1 MSEFA
6 PRTAWRQRQIK
17 LAKCPT
23 TLALQENPEVV
34 SVTNR
39 ILLRAGS
46 WSMSLAMNLRRLKGI
61 PGIGLRKFA
70 KEPNPDD
77 RLLRVVRVISE
88 DGLRESGSP
97 GLP

>member
-1 MSEFA
+1 
-6 PRTAWRQRQIK
+6 
-17 LAKCPT
+17 
-23 TLALQENPEVV
+23 
-34 SVTNR
+34 
-39 ILLRAGS
+39 
-46 WSMSLAMNLRRLKGI
+46 MSLAMNLRRLKGI

-88 DGLRESGSP
+88 DGLRESCSP